1 MLIFT
6 NQEFFEIGE
15 NIYGTLYIK
24 LDEEFPF
31 KCSLRMTYKVDE
43 KLSYTVEVAK
53 KVGNN
58 VKKKQQIWA
67 DSDEIYSY
75 GLWLFTVPICLKAG
89 FHTFRFTIKIQED
102 VPPSFAYD
110 RKSDTAFVRHKL
122 VAELFA
128 VNKTFKHSLPLIVHE
143 NSDKFIPQ
151 NPYELNP
158 DEYKLKKIWCSLG
171 YRPAHLSWFIEKLC
185 YKPNETIHINWLIKY
200 FEQTPRIKEIS
211 WKLVQRVE
219 FYLDVVKIKERVLM
233 ESFYALSV
241 IHKEKRTKY
250 SDKDDDEAAGL
261 VDKFNLTLSLD
272 LTKVEEHGASVNSFS
287 YDLYHLAY
295 TLPNSI
301 DDPIIKCLYFV
312 EVTLN
317 YDTWFFTM
325 DPTVLRVQV
334 EILPKSIY
342 DVKVIQEHNMKGPID
357 QESIQQ

>member
-1 MLIFT
+1 MDLGISENCKTFSWGSMLIFT
-6 NQEFFEIGE
+6 NQEVFEIGE

-31 KCSLRMTYKVDE
+31 KCSLRMTYKVTE

-53 KVGNN
+53 KVGAV
-58 VKKKQQIWA
+58 VKKKQQICA

-110 RKSDTAFVRHKL
+110 RKSDTAYVRHKL

-128 VNKTFKHSLPLIVHE
+128 VNKTYKHSLPLIVQE
-143 NSDKFIPQ
+143 NSDKFVPM
-151 NPYELNP
+151 NPYELRP
-158 DEYKLKKIWCSLG
+158 EDYRLKKICCSLG
-171 YRPAHLSWFIEKLC
+171 YRPAQLSCIIEKLC
-185 YKPNETIHINWLIKY
+185 YKPHETIHINCLIKY

-211 WKLVQRVE
+211 LKLVQRVE
-219 FYLDVVKIKERVLM
+219 FYLDVVKIKERVLL

-241 IHKEKRTKY
+241 IHKEKMAKY
-250 SDKDDDEAAGL
+250 GQKNEEEEALGL

-272 LTKVEEHGASVNSFS
+272 LGKVEEHGASVNSHT

-301 DDPIIKCLYFV
+301 DDPIIK
-312 EVTLN
+312 
-317 YDTWFFTM
+317 
-325 DPTVLRVQV
+325 
-334 EILPKSIY
+334 
-342 DVKVIQEHNMKGPID
+342 
-357 QESIQQ
+357 